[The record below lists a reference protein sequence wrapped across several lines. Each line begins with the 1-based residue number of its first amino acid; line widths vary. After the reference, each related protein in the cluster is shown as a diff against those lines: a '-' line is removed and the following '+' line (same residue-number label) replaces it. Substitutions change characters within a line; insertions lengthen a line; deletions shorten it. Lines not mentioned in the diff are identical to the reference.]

1 MYLQDEKQAQGG
13 MSVTALTL
21 SYFRSHRSAR
31 LTLREGPVVII
42 GPNGAGK
49 TSLLEAVSLL
59 SPAMRCSAPA
69 G

>member
-1 MYLQDEKQAQGG
+1 

-59 SPAMRCSAPA
+59 SPGRGLRAA
-69 G
+69 GPDEIAR